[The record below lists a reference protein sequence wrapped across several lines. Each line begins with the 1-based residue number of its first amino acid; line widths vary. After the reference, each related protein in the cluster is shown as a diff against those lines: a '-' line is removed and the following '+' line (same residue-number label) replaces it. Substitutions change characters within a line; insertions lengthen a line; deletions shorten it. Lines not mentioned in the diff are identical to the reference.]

1 MLFLRRLALLF
12 FLASLTVSKAE
23 APYPTDEFLNKYYEF
38 AESFDTLSRKL
49 LGCPLKVELKR
60 EMCKPALGGISYT
73 DWGKTREKAK
83 KLFQLHDLQ

>member
-1 MLFLRRLALLF
+1 MTFLRRLALLF

-23 APYPTDEFLNKYYEF
+23 APYPTDEFLGKYYEF

-60 EMCKPALGGISYT
+60 EMCRPALGGIDYKT
-73 DWGKTREKAK
+73 WQITREKAK
-83 KLFQLHDLQ
+83 RLFKLVDYQ